1 MFLKSDTT
9 EENTKEK
16 ITRSNK
22 VFKFLYNKKFKI
34 SGSSLWTPNKECC
47 KYLTLSFK
55 NIYKTSKTKE
65 KKDGNS

>member
-16 ITRSNK
+16 IIRSNK

-34 SGSSLWTPNKECC
+34 SGSSL
-47 KYLTLSFK
+47 
-55 NIYKTSKTKE
+55 
-65 KKDGNS
+65 